1 MTFSKILE
9 MSVVLFNSISGSAVW
24 LFCALPS
31 PEFCVVLILMRRAA
45 FVSPGSWL
53 FFSRW
58 SSCGVSEV
66 NSLPS
71 APLPSCVP
79 NVGSVGWRE
88 SVCQVDYFHL
98 INPCP
103 FCLSVFPSER
113 FTHSVNH
120 PLATFLLLIHSFKLS
135 PRETGSLF
143 DAHKV
148 PLSVWTHVK
157 FMTSF

>member
-9 MSVVLFNSISGSAVW
+9 TSVVLHQFDFRLSCLTFLCASESRVLFSAHSNEKS
-24 LFCALPS
+24 C
-31 PEFCVVLILMRRAA
+31 

-66 NSLPS
+66 SSLPS

-79 NVGSVGWRE
+79 NVGSVSWRE

-103 FCLSVFPSER
+103 FCLSVFPSEW

-148 PLSVWTHVK
+148 PLRVWTHVK
-157 FMTSF
+157 FMT